1 MNNNLYT
8 FGCSFT
14 EDFKD
19 NYPPYLEYKNFK
31 GGTYPKVWPTLLS
44 EKLNYELVNEGRGAS
59 GNQNI
64 FTSLCKLVH
73 QFKKGDI
80 VIVEWSFMERYRLSD
95 SHGFG
100 WVHIGPPGN
109 ENVKVIGNDMIISRE
124 CQDYI
129 SINRMLKPYREEIY
143 DYENI
148 IDCLA
153 NSVGFEVY
161 YWTII
166 NDLIY
171 DRPKE
176 LLHQKKY
183 LLNDKIKDQFDNA
196 FSIVLKNGG
205 QWISEETNK
214 LIDDGHMGEKGHQVQ
229 AKLFYD
235 HIMSYKTNS
244 L

>member
-1 MNNNLYT
+1 MSTLYT

-14 EDFKD
+14 EDYKD
-19 NYPPYLEYKNFK
+19 IYTPYLEYKNFK
-31 GGTYPKVWPTLLS
+31 GGVYPKVWSTLLS
-44 EKLNYELVNEGRGAS
+44 EKLNYELVNKGKGGS
-59 GNQNI
+59 GNQDI
-64 FTSLCKLVH
+64 FTSLCKLAH

-80 VIVEWSFMERYRLSD
+80 IIVEWTFMERYRLSD
-95 SHGFG
+95 SYGLG
-100 WVHIGPPGN
+100 WVHIGPSDSEDVLGN
-109 ENVKVIGNDMIISRE
+109 EMIISKE
-124 CQDYI
+124 CQNYI
-129 SINRMLKPYREEIY
+129 SVNRTLKPYREEIY

-153 NSVGFEVY
+153 KSIGFEVF

-176 LLHQKKY
+176 LLHQRKY
-183 LLNDKIKDQFDNA
+183 LLNDKVKDQFDNT

-205 QWISEETNK
+205 QWISEETNGV
-214 LIDDGHMGEKGHQVQ
+214 INDFHMAEKGHQVQ
-229 AKLFYD
+229 AELFHQ
-235 HIMSYKTNS
+235 HIKN